1 MNLNKTKMNK
11 EGFIIELQN
20 TLKKYEGKIVNE
32 VIKPKQ
38 RLKDIKSDLDDV
50 LNNYLSDNV
59 VMTEDFPIKFENGLG
74 EWEIHK
80 DGKTYVQPKTGGKFI
95 ECNIIV
101 SPTGEINQNK
111 DEQNRNIR
119 KRLGE

>member
-1 MNLNKTKMNK
+1 MSK

-32 VIKPKQ
+32 VV
-38 RLKDIKSDLDDV
+38 LKDIRSDLDDV

-74 EWEIHK
+74 KWEIHK
-80 DGKTYVQPKTGGKFI
+80 DGRTYVQPPTGRQFI
-95 ECNIIV
+95 ECNITI
-101 SPTGEINQNK
+101 SPNGSQN
-111 DEQNRNIR
+111 E
-119 KRLGE
+119 